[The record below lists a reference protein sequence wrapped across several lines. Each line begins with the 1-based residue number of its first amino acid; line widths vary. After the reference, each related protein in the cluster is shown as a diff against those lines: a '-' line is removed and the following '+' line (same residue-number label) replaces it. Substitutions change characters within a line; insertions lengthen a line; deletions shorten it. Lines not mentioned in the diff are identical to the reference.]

1 MPFLPTFNVHQ
12 LDDQRSINA
21 HTILQLFQIRS
32 TLDMIHTLALQLA
45 MLQAI
50 GIHDGLM
57 IIGTLLDAVGATHQ
71 GNLFEL
77 ATFHGR
83 DALPF
88 VQLKAGNA
96 TIHTAPVPFEIGTK
110 CAVLGGA
117 TRQATALTAIT
128 NCIAAK
134 LTAVGGTAL
143 GAGWCEVFLGRV
155 HVPAIFSTIRAIG
168 IIGCKAIADGTM
180 IGRFVVLK
188 KELINY

>member
-1 MPFLPTFNVHQ
+1 
-12 LDDQRSINA
+12 
-21 HTILQLFQIRS
+21 
-32 TLDMIHTLALQLA
+32 MIHALALQLA
-45 MLQAI
+45 MLKAV

-77 ATFHGR
+77 STFNGR

-88 VQLKAGNA
+88 VQFKAGNA
-96 TIHTAPVPFEIGTK
+96 TIHTATVPFEIGTK

-117 TRQATALTAIT
+117 TCQATALTAIT

-143 GAGWCEVFLGRV
+143 GAGWCEVFLGRL
-155 HVPAIFSTIRAIG
+155 HVPAVFSTIRTIG
-168 IIGCKAIADGTM
+168 IIGREAIADGTM
-180 IGRFVVLK
+180 IG
-188 KELINY
+188 